1 MPTVY
6 RFLPTAMAASDSHY
20 DVVIV
25 GAGMSGLSA
34 GIRLAHF
41 GKRVC
46 LLERHNAI
54 GGLNS
59 FYSIDGRKYDVGLHA
74 MTNYVPAHVRGTA
87 LGKILRQLRLDRDAL
102 DLCPQFGS
110 AVRFPGRELR
120 FTNDPAVLEAEVA
133 REFPSQIDRYR
144 ALVVAVREFDDL
156 TLTPPPLG
164 AREFIRRHLTDPVLE
179 DMLLCPL
186 LYYGSAQERDMEA
199 VQFVIMFKSIFLE
212 GLARPFWGIRP
223 LLRLLAD
230 RFRACGGER
239 RMKRGVRRFRIRHG
253 RVAAIEL
260 DTGETLTADV
270 VLSSAG
276 AVETLRL
283 CDDQPPDVAEAEV
296 GRLSF
301 VETIHVLNRQ
311 PRDLGWDKTIIF
323 FNDRDRFEYA
333 RPEDDQVD
341 PRSGVI
347 CLPNNFDYGDR
358 TLPEGLL
365 RITCLA
371 NYDRW
376 AGLPKEVYRSDKAR
390 WFREIAASALRF
402 LPPVPAGEFAAATV
416 ATDMFTPTTVRRFTG
431 HLAGAIYG
439 AKTKIRDGRTP
450 YANLFVCGTD
460 QGFLGIVGAML
471 SGITVANLHVLQAG
485 TGT

>member
-1 MPTVY
+1 
-6 RFLPTAMAASDSHY
+6 MANPENHY
-20 DVVIV
+20 DVVII
-25 GAGMSGLSA
+25 GAGMAGLAA

-41 GKRVC
+41 GRRVC

-59 FYSIDGRKYDVGLHA
+59 FYSIDGRKFDVGLHA
-74 MTNYVPAHVRGTA
+74 MTNFVPPHVRGTA

-102 DLCPQFGS
+102 DLCPQLGS

-120 FTNDPAVLEAEVA
+120 FSNDPAVLEAEVA
-133 REFPSQIDRYR
+133 REFPAQIDRFR
-144 ALVVAVREFDDL
+144 SLVAAVRAFDDL
-156 TLTPPPLG
+156 TLSPPPLG
-164 AREFIRRHLTDPVLE
+164 ARAFLRQHLTDPTLE

-199 VQFVIMFKSIFLE
+199 VQFVIMFKAIFLE
-212 GLARPFWGIRP
+212 GLARPFLGIRP

-239 RMKRGVRRFRIRHG
+239 RMKQGVRRLRVREG
-253 RVAAIEL
+253 RVAAVEL
-260 DTGETLTADV
+260 DSGATLTADLV
-270 VLSSAG
+270 FSSAG

-283 CDDQPPDVAEAEV
+283 CDDQPGSVAEQEI

-301 VETIHVLNRQ
+301 VETIQVLNRQ
-311 PRDLGWDKTIIF
+311 PQDFGWDTTIVF
-323 FNDRDRFEYA
+323 FNDHDRFDYA
-333 RPEDDQVD
+333 RPEEHQVD

-358 TLPEGLL
+358 TLPEGVL
-365 RITCLA
+365 RVTCLA

-376 AGLPKEVYRSDKAR
+376 HGLPEERYRADKAH
-390 WFREIAASALRF
+390 WFREISARARRF
-402 LPPVPAGEFAAATV
+402 LPPVSEPELAAATV

-431 HLAGAIYG
+431 HLGGAIYG

-450 YANLFVCGTD
+450 YANLFLCGTD

-471 SGITVANLHVLQAG
+471 SGITMANIHGLKAG
-485 TGT
+485 S